1 MDPQRIDVAGTDGLG
16 LIAYQWRDHGTPVVF
31 LHGYAHHGRVWD
43 AVIPHL
49 AETCRP
55 IALDLRGHGDSDR
68 APAASG
74 YTIQSYAD
82 DLAAML
88 SALDIPQAALVG
100 HSMGGSIALRYAAD
114 PRAQTSSLTLVDC
127 GPPESSEGTRKAIR
141 DTERSPQRVGSPAE
155 YLRAIGAN
163 YPLTEP
169 ELLRRFAEH
178 SLRAGE
184 DGWFEEKFDPALKQS
199 RPTQPSGPHR
209 ERFYRDLARVRAHTL
224 VVRGIGSA
232 ILSRD
237 AAQAMTDRHLIL
249 GRMVEIR
256 GAGHTIPLDN
266 PSGLGREIDI
276 FLSKHSRTPEPRR

>member
-1 MDPQRIDVAGTDGLG
+1 MDPERIDFTGADGLK
-16 LIAYQWRDHGTPVVF
+16 LAAYQWRSRGTPIVL

-43 AVIPHL
+43 AAIPHL

-68 APAASG
+68 APKASG

-82 DLAAML
+82 DLAALL

-100 HSMGGSIALRYAAD
+100 HSMGGSIALRHAAD
-114 PRAQTSSLTLVDC
+114 PRAQTTSLTLVDC

-155 YLRAIGAN
+155 YLRAISAN
-163 YPLTEP
+163 YPLTDP
-169 ELLRRFAEH
+169 ELLRQFADH

-209 ERFYRDLARVRAHTL
+209 ERFYRDLARVRTNTL

-232 ILSRD
+232 ILSRK
-237 AAQAMTDRHLIL
+237 AAQSMVDQHLVL
-249 GRMVEIR
+249 GRLSEIR
-256 GAGHTIPLDN
+256 GAGHTVPLDN
-266 PSGLGREIDI
+266 PSGLGREIDGFI
-276 FLSKHSRTPEPRR
+276 GKHARPPAPRR